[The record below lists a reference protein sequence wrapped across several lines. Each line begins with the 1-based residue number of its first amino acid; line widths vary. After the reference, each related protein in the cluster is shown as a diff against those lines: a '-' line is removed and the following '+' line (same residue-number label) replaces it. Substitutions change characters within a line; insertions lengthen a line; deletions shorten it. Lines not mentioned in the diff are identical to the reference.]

1 MSACRRQERSWISP
15 VNQLTSYKMARLKD
29 LYKSRVIPGLTKE
42 FGYRN
47 PMAVPRM
54 EKVIIS
60 MGVGRATQDKKFL
73 ESAKKD
79 LTMIAGQM
87 PSVCK
92 AKKSVAG
99 FKVRQGQETSL
110 KVTLHG
116 VRMYEFM
123 DRLIN
128 LAIPRVR
135 DFRGLNPNSFD
146 GRGNYSMGLAEQGVF
161 PEINPAQMEFQQG
174 MNITLVTTAN
184 TDDEAREML
193 SLFGMPF
200 KKTATED

>member
-1 MSACRRQERSWISP
+1 
-15 VNQLTSYKMARLKD
+15 MARLKD
-29 LYKSRVIPGLTKE
+29 LYKSKVVPGLTEE
-42 FGYRN
+42 FGYKN

-54 EKVIIS
+54 EKVVVS

-79 LTMIAGQM
+79 LTMIMGQI
-87 PSVCK
+87 PVVCK

-99 FKVRQGQETSL
+99 FKVRQGQETNL
-110 KVTLHG
+110 KVTVRG

-135 DFRGLNPNSFD
+135 DFRGLDPNSFD
-146 GRGNYSMGLAEQGVF
+146 GRGNYSMGLVEQGVF

-174 MNITLVTTAN
+174 MNVTLVTTAN
-184 TDDEAREML
+184 TDEEARKML

-200 KKTATED
+200 KSPETDE